1 MRWQRAER
9 KAYAVVRFKAE
20 HGELWSISWDATS
33 SWSTRLPMSPPGVKL
48 CSPWNGK
55 YIETKVN
62 MCIVHGSD
70 RGNEYCH
77 RVASPPWVH
86 ASGNL
91 QLTLFLYE
99 LLPKLSDTP
108 TYVTKH
114 CPQATYYRGIIVFGK
129 SCFIRGC
136 QRLTRSAD
144 TI

>member
-1 MRWQRAER
+1 MQHMRWQRAER
-9 KAYAVVRFKAE
+9 SAYAEVRAKAE
-20 HGELWSISWDATS
+20 HGDLWSISWDATA
-33 SWSTRLPMSPPGVKL
+33 SWSTRLPMSPPGIKR

-62 MCIVHGSD
+62 MCIVHGSH
-70 RGNEYCH
+70 RGKEYCH

-99 LLPKLSDTP
+99 LLPKLGDTP

-114 CPQATYYRGIIVFGK
+114 CPHSPCVG
-129 SCFIRGC
+129 
-136 QRLTRSAD
+136 SALPPSPCVAQHCV
-144 TI
+144 TAHR

>member
-1 MRWQRAER
+1 
-9 KAYAVVRFKAE
+9 
-20 HGELWSISWDATS
+20 
-33 SWSTRLPMSPPGVKL
+33 MSPPGVKR

-62 MCIVHGSD
+62 MCIVHGSH
-70 RGNEYCH
+70 RGKEYCH

-99 LLPKLSDTP
+99 LLPKLGDTP

-114 CPQATYYRGIIVFGK
+114 CPHSPCVG
-129 SCFIRGC
+129 
-136 QRLTRSAD
+136 SALPPSPCVAQHCV
-144 TI
+144 TAHR